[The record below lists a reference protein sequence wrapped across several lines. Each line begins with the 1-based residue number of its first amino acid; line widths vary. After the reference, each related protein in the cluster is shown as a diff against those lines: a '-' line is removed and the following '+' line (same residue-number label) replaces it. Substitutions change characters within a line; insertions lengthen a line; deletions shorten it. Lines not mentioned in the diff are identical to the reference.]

1 MPLGFQKLLCDPSLL
16 AWVDLQ
22 PGSCRPCQTQLTEHM
37 EQGGHSTSGSSHTS
51 QAGLSTTFVSAG
63 LLHDTVEDTNDV
75 SFEEIGLWFG
85 SAVRRI
91 VEGETRF
98 SKIGKIS
105 GMTPGADVK
114 AEDLR
119 QLFLAMTEEVR
130 IIVVKL
136 ADRLHNMRTLGSMKP
151 EKQKKIAAETL
162 QVELL
167 LTCNLFNSFSISPTD
182 TQRQILELAAKA
194 CTRQRI
200 SLLLCFPIQTYF
212 HVCEAC
218 RPPALYLRCMHHVCI
233 F

>member
-1 MPLGFQKLLCDPSLL
+1 MIFISFGSKVLFLLRRLPLHTYCCGVFSFAVTQYVDPAMVHSMSCSRRRCFCSQSLH
-16 AWVDLQ
+16 A
-22 PGSCRPCQTQLTEHM
+22 
-37 EQGGHSTSGSSHTS
+37 
-51 QAGLSTTFVSAG
+51 SAG

-75 SFEEIGLWFG
+75 SFEEIGNWFG

-162 QVELL
+162 QVTAQLQLL
-167 LTCNLFNSFSISPTD
+167 DMQTWSCSQTPLNQLVYCLYKKLDNALHCD
-182 TQRQILELAAKA
+182 CCQHGAASV
-194 CTRQRI
+194 I
-200 SLLLCFPIQTYF
+200 PW
-212 HVCEAC
+212 
-218 RPPALYLRCMHHVCI
+218 P
-233 F
+233 

>member
-1 MPLGFQKLLCDPSLL
+1 M
-16 AWVDLQ
+16 
-22 PGSCRPCQTQLTEHM
+22 
-37 EQGGHSTSGSSHTS
+37 
-51 QAGLSTTFVSAG
+51 
-63 LLHDTVEDTNDV
+63 EDTNDV
-75 SFEEIGLWFG
+75 SFEEIGNWFG

-162 QVELL
+162 QVSCRSSGMVTSCVKLL
-167 LTCNLFNSFSISPTD
+167 PQMIWISCVT
-182 TQRQILELAAKA
+182 RLLAVSSTTK
-194 CTRQRI
+194 
-200 SLLLCFPIQTYF
+200 
-212 HVCEAC
+212 
-218 RPPALYLRCMHHVCI
+218 PASNKTPRG
-233 F
+233 

>member
-1 MPLGFQKLLCDPSLL
+1 MRIGDFISPTTHRMARQVNTKL
-16 AWVDLQ
+16 
-22 PGSCRPCQTQLTEHM
+22 
-37 EQGGHSTSGSSHTS
+37 HTAS
-51 QAGLSTTFVSAG
+51 ETDHAHPTG

-75 SFEEIGLWFG
+75 SFEEIGNWFG

-162 QVELL
+162 QVGFAGSLHQTLRCTGRWHAASAAYSVPLL
-167 LTCNLFNSFSISPTD
+167 V
-182 TQRQILELAAKA
+182 Q
-194 CTRQRI
+194 TRMFQWA
-200 SLLLCFPIQTYF
+200 
-212 HVCEAC
+212 AC
-218 RPPALYLRCMHHVCI
+218 RLTRCRSSANFGSCSVMWSGSVKAT
-233 F
+233 

>member
-1 MPLGFQKLLCDPSLL
+1 M
-16 AWVDLQ
+16 
-22 PGSCRPCQTQLTEHM
+22 
-37 EQGGHSTSGSSHTS
+37 
-51 QAGLSTTFVSAG
+51 
-63 LLHDTVEDTNDV
+63 HDTVEDTNDV
-75 SFEEIGLWFG
+75 SFEEIGNWFG

-162 QVELL
+162 QVRQAVLL
-167 LTCNLFNSFSISPTD
+167 CA
-182 TQRQILELAAKA
+182 LADSKRCLLSCSMAPWICPEFTYTGIRRICVAECQHCMLCGLKS
-194 CTRQRI
+194 RSDMQRI
-200 SLLLCFPIQTYF
+200 SQVRIVGHCFFAYVSSSSMIQF
-212 HVCEAC
+212 KGDSRPAQQQPDVHAQAC
-218 RPPALYLRCMHHVCI
+218 
-233 F
+233 

>member
-1 MPLGFQKLLCDPSLL
+1 MLRLITHHALLSLPVRIRSFISPITHRL
-16 AWVDLQ
+16 ARQDKTNL
-22 PGSCRPCQTQLTEHM
+22 
-37 EQGGHSTSGSSHTS
+37 HTAS
-51 QAGLSTTFVSAG
+51 ESDHTHSAG

-75 SFEEIGLWFG
+75 SFEEIGNWFG

-162 QVELL
+162 QVGFAGSLHQTFRCTGRRHAASAAYSLCLCRHEC
-167 LTCNLFNSFSISPTD
+167 CNGL
-182 TQRQILELAAKA
+182 
-194 CTRQRI
+194 
-200 SLLLCFPIQTYF
+200 
-212 HVCEAC
+212 HVA
-218 RPPALYLRCMHHVCI
+218 
-233 F
+233 

>member
-1 MPLGFQKLLCDPSLL
+1 MRIR
-16 AWVDLQ
+16 DL
-22 PGSCRPCQTQLTEHM
+22 
-37 EQGGHSTSGSSHTS
+37 SSPITHKMARQYKTNLHTAS
-51 QAGLSTTFVSAG
+51 ESDHNYPAG

-75 SFEEIGLWFG
+75 SFEEIGNWFG

-162 QVELL
+162 QVGFAGPLHQ
-167 LTCNLFNSFSISPTD
+167 TFRCTGRQHAAIAVYSI
-182 TQRQILELAAKA
+182 LK
-194 CTRQRI
+194 
-200 SLLLCFPIQTYF
+200 
-212 HVCEAC
+212 
-218 RPPALYLRCMHHVCI
+218 LR
-233 F
+233 

>member
-1 MPLGFQKLLCDPSLL
+1 MTN
-16 AWVDLQ
+16 V
-22 PGSCRPCQTQLTEHM
+22 TTTEKARFNPDCLH
-37 EQGGHSTSGSSHTS
+37 
-51 QAGLSTTFVSAG
+51 AG

-75 SFEEIGLWFG
+75 SFEEIGNWFG

-105 GMTPGADVK
+105 GMTSRADVK

-162 QVELL
+162 QVSRTRFALH
-167 LTCNLFNSFSISPTD
+167 
-182 TQRQILELAAKA
+182 LAGIKG
-194 CTRQRI
+194 
-200 SLLLCFPIQTYF
+200 
-212 HVCEAC
+212 
-218 RPPALYLRCMHHVCI
+218 
-233 F
+233 